1 MVSKTVT
8 VINAEGMHMRPAGII
23 AKAAK
28 EHADSEVI
36 MKANGKE
43 IKAKAVMQ
51 IMTAG
56 IKKGTDVEI
65 IVNGGDEQLV
75 LDEFV
80 QMFENGFGE

>member
-1 MVSKTVT
+1 MLSKTVT

-28 EHADSEVI
+28 EHADSEVVL
-36 MKANGKE
+36 KANGKE

-51 IMTAG
+51 IMAAG

-65 IVNGGDEQLV
+65 TVNGGDEQSV